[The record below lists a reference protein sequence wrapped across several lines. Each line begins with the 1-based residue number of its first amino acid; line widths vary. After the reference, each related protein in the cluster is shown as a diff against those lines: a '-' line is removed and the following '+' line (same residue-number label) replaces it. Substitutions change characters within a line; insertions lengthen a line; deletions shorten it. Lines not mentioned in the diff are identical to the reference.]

1 MISGHGKTIF
11 SVCIILVVIS
21 AILCFHHIRNA
32 QISKGSAPNQTEQ
45 SEFSIRD
52 AQISKS
58 NAFNQTEQSEFGIE
72 LEDEPIRRPA
82 ELPRAAL
89 DALSK
94 DDRVAGC
101 LRDNDLTA
109 KQLPA
114 NWFAASEI
122 HLAGP
127 NEVDLVVLP
136 TGRVPDTPPGEIS
149 PSMCL
154 IGANTA
160 QMWVLRKTQT
170 GFQVVLS
177 QNGLGL
183 SVLSSRTRDF
193 RDISV
198 GAMVGGYGS
207 DIEYK
212 FDGKSYQMAGR
223 TSKLA
228 GAELPSDLSGYET
241 REPLIQL
248 PGQSAESVRAQARAW
263 IWEKWSQITSYLK
276 VETRDDEAD
285 ETTSYYIAQDKKGEW
300 QITIETHRVLSAT
313 PTQGSIT
320 EDRLSVATDI
330 ERIEPVPEG
339 SSQLPRIIPDTENVP
354 ASEYRLQFLD
364 YADREIGTL

>member
-1 MISGHGKTIF
+1 MISGNGKAVF
-11 SVCIILVVIS
+11 SACIILVVVS

-32 QISKGSAPNQTEQ
+32 QISKSSAP
-45 SEFSIRD
+45 
-52 AQISKS
+52 
-58 NAFNQTEQSEFGIE
+58 NQTEQSEFGIE
-72 LEDEPIRRPA
+72 LEAEPVQRPA

-101 LRDNDLTA
+101 LEDTGLSA
-109 KQLPA
+109 KQLPS
-114 NWFAASEI
+114 NWFVASEI
-122 HLAGP
+122 HLDGP

-136 TGRVPDTPPGEIS
+136 GERIPDTPPGEVS
-149 PSMCL
+149 QNACL
-154 IGANTA
+154 AGANTA

-170 GFQVVLS
+170 GFQIVLS
-177 QNGLGL
+177 QIGLGL
-183 SVLSSRTRDF
+183 NVLSTKTRDF

-207 DIEYK
+207 EIEYK
-212 FDGKSYQMAGR
+212 FDGKSYQIAR
-223 TSKLA
+223 RRSELA
-228 GAELPSDLSGYET
+228 GAKLPSNLSGYET

-248 PGQSAESVRAQARAW
+248 PGQSAESVRTQARAW
-263 IWEKWSQITSYLK
+263 IWEKWSQTISYLK
-276 VETRDDEAD
+276 IETRDDEAD
-285 ETTSYYIAQDKKGEW
+285 ETTSYYIAPNKKGEW

-320 EDRLSVATDI
+320 EDRLSIATDI

-339 SSQLPRIIPDTENVP
+339 SSQPPRIIPDTENVP

-364 YADREIGTL
+364 YAEREIGVL